1 MTRPRKP
8 QHGLALVNAI
18 FLLVVL
24 AALGAYM
31 VSVGGV
37 QQATTTQALIAAR
50 VNLGAKSG
58 LEWSINRVISPSPPT
73 TCFSSPTSFALSGS
87 GLQDINVAVN
97 CSATGHVVGPTTY
110 YVYYL
115 TSTATHGTAGDPDY
129 AARRMEAAVSNVP
142 N

>member
-58 LEWSINRVISPSPPT
+58 IEWGINRVISPRRRRRAFPRPRA
-73 TCFSSPTSFALSGS
+73 FALSGS
-87 GLQDINVAVN
+87 GLQGVSVAAT

>member
-58 LEWSINRVISPSPPT
+58 LEWSINRVIS
-73 TCFSSPTSFALSGS
+73 L
-87 GLQDINVAVN
+87 
-97 CSATGHVVGPTTY
+97 
-110 YVYYL
+110 
-115 TSTATHGTAGDPDY
+115 
-129 AARRMEAAVSNVP
+129 AADDVLFLAHELRPER
-142 N
+142 